1 MCRVPP
7 QSPVHISADEVS
19 AQSTPSA
26 DGAVRSR
33 SFILSK
39 YVLASADNLICTQY
53 QVFHN
58 SYKPV
63 QIGSISYSMLF
74 FEFEFFADG
83 PFTFR
88 LVWTGLDLLK
98 KEIKNLTAATSS

>member
-1 MCRVPP
+1 MLADTFGSSMCRVP

-58 SYKPV
+58 SYKLALSVILCYFSNLNSLQTVHLPSDLYG
-63 QIGSISYSMLF
+63 Q
-74 FEFEFFADG
+74 
-83 PFTFR
+83 
-88 LVWTGLDLLK
+88 VWTC
-98 KEIKNLTAATSS
+98 